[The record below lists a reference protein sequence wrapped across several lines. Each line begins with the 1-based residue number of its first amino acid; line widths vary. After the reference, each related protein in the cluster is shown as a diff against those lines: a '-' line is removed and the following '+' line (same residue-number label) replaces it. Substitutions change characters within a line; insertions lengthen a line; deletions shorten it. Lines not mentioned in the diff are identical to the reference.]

1 MDSLE
6 KFLNKNQPKNNQN
19 QKFVDSSP
27 TSSVFGRLG
36 YNFTPSNPS
45 ILELSDAAKKHL
57 AKMPKLI
64 KDWQAED
71 MRNGTV
77 VRTNYFKNPVYNIAT
92 SLKANLQKII
102 DAIPI
107 RQYTPDEWGWAP
119 TQTVS
124 AIPELTPIYDSANVA
139 ATEIVKFIEHTDR
152 ISNVVEIKPDTS
164 DLPHYEQAMAVGRQ
178 LLYIVNQTD
187 NIQNNAPILGTFTS
201 IFVEPEL
208 KTLNTDITPFAAE
221 IANSITTTIIDF
233 EGGYTITTNLSSQ
246 RIETITNKIKEV
258 KNFIEGRRKHDENF
272 WTKAK
277 TIVEEYQQF
286 KTLSSGETQDKL
298 IDGYIGTDELKQ
310 KKQIKDVPVEPSYNV
325 TVAYN
330 GTITYKSRKE
340 GVNTIVVPTIV
351 VRTTP
356 ISGTLTYYEELP
368 TTDNVV
374 GDTYYITTTGE
385 TWRWNGSS
393 WILISKQDPI
403 SPTITLEEYINY
415 YSNHSLNVAF
425 SGYELRLSPAAI
437 IFDTDNGLWAS
448 NASITITN
456 TGANDFTYTSVSASN
471 FLNAEIRYAFNP
483 NNDTTINVGES
494 VVFNVSARSLQ
505 EGNTVDYGVIS
516 ISPGVSIKTKLISNT
531 ASYGILLPSDISYN
545 VGTSTNRLPINVV
558 SGPIPILS
566 ASSEFPDLWT
576 WKNQSKDSVTISS
589 IVDVTDS
596 NSANDMT
603 ITFYQANTP
612 NTLNVNDS
620 VLWYANVTPKVEFPN
635 THTFKITTTD
645 GQERLMK
652 LGIDP
657 GNVDDSNLYIEIV
670 NSSPDIIVTN
680 ANFDLRVFGG
690 KPNTVVNISGP
701 NSSNVK
707 VLDAN
712 GKTILANNSI
722 TSNGTYTWVFDFVG
736 TGHRRTITK
745 AIFS

>member
-6 KFLNKNQPKNNQN
+6 RFLNKNQPKDNQN

-27 TSSVFGRLG
+27 TSSVFARLG
-36 YNFTPSNPS
+36 YNFTPSDPS
-45 ILELSDAAKKHL
+45 ILELSEAAKIHL

-77 VRTNYFKNPVYNIAT
+77 VRTNYFKNPVYNT
-92 SLKANLQKII
+92 STALKANLQKIV
-102 DAIPI
+102 DAIPTY
-107 RQYTPDEWGWAP
+107 QYGADEFSW
-119 TQTVS
+119 TLS
-124 AIPELTPIYDSANVA
+124 EKICAIPSLTGIYENANVA
-139 ATEIVKFIEHTDR
+139 VPEVVKFIAHTDR
-152 ISNVVEIKPDTS
+152 LSNVVDIKPDTS

-187 NIQNNAPILGTFTS
+187 NIQNNSPILGTFTS
-201 IFVEPEL
+201 IFVDAEL
-208 KTLNTDITPFAAE
+208 KNLNIDITPYAGE
-221 IANSITTTIIDF
+221 ISNSITTVIDY
-233 EGGYTITTNLSSQ
+233 EGNSTVSSNLSFE
-246 RIETITNKIKEV
+246 RIEIITNKVKEV

-272 WTKAK
+272 WIKAQ

-286 KTLSSGETQDKL
+286 KTLSAGETQEKL
-298 IDGYIGTDELKQ
+298 IDNYIGTDELKQ

-351 VRTTP
+351 PRTTP

-368 TTDNVV
+368 ASDNVV
-374 GDTYYITTTGE
+374 GDTYYITSTGE

-437 IFDTDNGLWAS
+437 IFNTENGLWAD

-456 TGANDFTYTSVSASN
+456 TGANDFTYTSVTGLN
-471 FLNAEIRYAFNP
+471 FLNAEIRYSFNP
-483 NNDTTINVGES
+483 DTDTTINVGES

-505 EGNTVDYGVIS
+505 EGNTVDYGVIT
-516 ISPGVSIKTKLISNT
+516 ISPGISLKTKLISNS
-531 ASYGILLPSDISYN
+531 ASYGILLPSSISYN
-545 VGTSTNRLPINVV
+545 VGSSTTRLPINQI

-566 ASSEFPDLWT
+566 ASSEAPDFWT
-576 WKNQSKDSVTISS
+576 WKNQSSDPVTISS
-589 IVDVTDS
+589 IVDITDA
-596 NSANDMT
+596 NSANGMT

-612 NTLNVNDS
+612 NTLNINDS
-620 VLWYANVTPKVEFPN
+620 VLWYANVTPQVEFPN
-635 THTFKITTTD
+635 THSFKVTTSD
-645 GQERLMK
+645 GQERIMII
-652 LGIDP
+652 GIDQ
-657 GNVDDSNLYIEIV
+657 GNVDDSNLYNEII
-670 NSSPDIIVTN
+670 NSNPDIIVTN

-690 KPNTVVNISGP
+690 KPNTSINISGP
-701 NSSNVK
+701 LSSTVG
-707 VLDAN
+707 VVDSN
-712 GKTILANNSI
+712 GKFVLANNSI
-722 TSNGTYTWVFDFVG
+722 TSNGTYTWVFDFAG
-736 TGHRRTITK
+736 TNHRRTITK